1 MREIKILFIINN
13 LLSLDNI
20 IVKNSSYKKNGSQY
34 VFTFYVAGN
43 ISPDLNNVLQEILTY
58 YYGSGNFALNIVN
71 V

>member
-1 MREIKILFIINN
+1 

-20 IVKNSSYKKNGSQY
+20 IVKNSSYKKNGAQY

-58 YYGSGNFALNIVN
+58 YYGSGNFVLNIVN